1 MLELETLLLGLEPI
15 TALTIGAG
23 ALILVPAIGTIDS
36 MTGNSFSDSARGVA
50 KTGLVLA
57 LDTFD
62 KGQRLIAEAGESFQD
77 LVAEAKSERNKP
89 TNGAPEAPREVSIV
103 SQ

>member
-23 ALILVPAIGTIDS
+23 ALILVPVLGAVNS
-36 MTGNSFSDSARGVA
+36 MTGNTLSDSARGAA
-50 KTGLVLA
+50 KTGLVFA

-62 KGQRLIAEAGESFQD
+62 KSQRMIAEAGESFQD
-77 LVAEAKSERNKP
+77 LVAEAKSDRTKP
-89 TNGAPEAPREVSIV
+89 ANGAPEAHREVSII